1 MNGTT
6 DMPSVVNGAKTKSF
20 VALIRK
26 LRLNGVF
33 GKSGVAEVLK
43 VPDDTW

>member
-1 MNGTT
+1 MNEST

-20 VALIRK
+20 AAPIRK
-26 LRLNGVF
+26 HRLNGIS